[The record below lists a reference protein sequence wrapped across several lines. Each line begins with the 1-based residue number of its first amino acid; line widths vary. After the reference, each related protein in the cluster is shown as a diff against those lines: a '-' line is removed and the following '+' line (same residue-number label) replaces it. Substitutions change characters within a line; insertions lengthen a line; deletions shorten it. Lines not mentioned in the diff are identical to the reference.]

1 MSIATAINA
10 PITPEDLLALE
21 DSERYELLN
30 GRLVEQSV
38 SLKSSWVAGQIFR
51 LIARF
56 LDEHSIGDLFPEGTS
71 YQCFPDEPRRVR
83 RADVSFIRSGRL
95 TESQFDS
102 GHCPIAPDLAV
113 EVVSPHD
120 SYVDVVAKL
129 DDYFS
134 ASVPL
139 VWVVDPES
147 RTVAVYRNG
156 GESISLLHDSE
167 NLHGEDVLP
176 GFVCFVADIFPK
188 DSQQPAAAPSA

>member
-1 MSIATAINA
+1 MSVATAINA

-30 GRLVEQSV
+30 GRLMEQSV

-56 LDEHSIGDLFPEGTS
+56 LDEHPIGDLFPEGTS
-71 YQCFPDEPRRVR
+71 YQCFPEEPRRVR
-83 RADVSFIRSGRL
+83 RADVSFIRTGRL

-120 SYVDVVAKL
+120 NYADVVAKL

-134 ASVPL
+134 AGVPL
-139 VWVVDPES
+139 VWVVEPES

-156 GESISLLHDSE
+156 AESISLLHEADELS
-167 NLHGEDVLP
+167 GEQVIH
-176 GFVCFVADIFPK
+176 GFVCRVADIFPK
-188 DSQQPAAAPSA
+188 ESPKPPVAPPA

>member
-1 MSIATAINA
+1 MSVATAINA

-38 SLKSSWVAGQIFR
+38 SLKSSWVAGE
-51 LIARF
+51 IAF
-56 LDEHSIGDLFPEGTS
+56 LLRRYLEKNPLGNVFPEGTS

-83 RADVSFIRSGRL
+83 RADVSFIRTGRL

-120 SYVDVVAKL
+120 SYADVVAKL

-139 VWVVDPES
+139 IWVVDPES
-147 RTVAVYRNG
+147 RTVTVYRNG
-156 GESISLLHDSE
+156 AESISLLHEADELS
-167 NLHGEDVLP
+167 GEQVLP
-176 GFVCFVADIFPK
+176 DFACRVADIFPK
-188 DSQQPAAAPSA
+188 ESPKPPVAPPA

>member
-10 PITPEDLLALE
+10 PITPEDLLVLE
-21 DSERYELLN
+21 DRERYELLN

-38 SLKSSWVAGQIFR
+38 SLKSSWVAGE
-51 LIARF
+51 IAF
-56 LDEHSIGDLFPEGTS
+56 LLRRYLEKNPLGNVFPEGTS
-71 YQCFPDEPRRVR
+71 YQCFPEEPRRVR
-83 RADVSFIRSGRL
+83 RADVSFIRTGRL

-120 SYVDVVAKL
+120 NYADVVAKL

-134 ASVPL
+134 AGVPL
-139 VWVVDPES
+139 VWVVEPES

-156 GESISLLHDSE
+156 AESISLLHEADELS
-167 NLHGEDVLP
+167 GEQVLP
-176 GFVCFVADIFPK
+176 GFVCRVVDIFPK
-188 DSQQPAAAPSA
+188 ESPKTPVAPPA